1 MSGRRDGGF
10 AAGGSAVTEDETA
23 IRALAAAYTDAVNRH
38 DPVAGAAVYA
48 ADGVLVAYDTAP
60 IVGRAA
66 IEAVF
71 VARWPQAGI
80 LFQCLHSGLVE
91 VNGDRAH
98 ARWWL
103 SEHSCPA
110 GAHSGR
116 MNLFAY
122 QDMLARLP
130 EGWRFARR
138 NLQTCYRERRD
149 YPARQQPCMAMD
161 HLFDLDSLTGGATA

>member
-1 MSGRRDGGF
+1 M
-10 AAGGSAVTEDETA
+10 TEDETA

-48 ADGVLVAYDTAP
+48 PDGVLIAYDTPP
-60 IVGRAA
+60 IAGRAA
-66 IEAVF
+66 IETLF

-91 VNGDRAH
+91 IDGDRAH

-103 SEHSCPA
+103 SEYNCPVNETA
-110 GAHSGR
+110 GR

-122 QDMLARLP
+122 QDELVRLP
-130 EGWRFARR
+130 ERWRFARR

-149 YPARQQPCMAMD
+149 YPAKRQPPLAMD
-161 HLFDLDSLTGGATA
+161 HRFGLDGLTRGANA